1 MLDMRADLT
10 KPPFRTLPTEGG
22 KCPLC
27 PAGFPFIPTIVP
39 APPATADH
47 SSPLPGA
54 WLGNPEICCRCCC
67 TVTKAAIKTAFS
79 PDCKTAKL

>member
-27 PAGFPFIPTIVP
+27 PSGFPFIPTI
-39 APPATADH
+39 APPDH

-67 TVTKAAIKTAFS
+67 CTVTKAAAITAFS
-79 PDCKTAKL
+79 PDCKTEKL